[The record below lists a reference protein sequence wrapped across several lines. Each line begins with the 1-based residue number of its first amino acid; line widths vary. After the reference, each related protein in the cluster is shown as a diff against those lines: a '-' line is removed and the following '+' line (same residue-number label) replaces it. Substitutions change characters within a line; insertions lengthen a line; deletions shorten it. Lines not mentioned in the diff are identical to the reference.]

1 MITSVVSNIGRPKIT
16 IGIAKVKACV
26 FVNLSFS
33 PIIARRNPRNI
44 LPVSPINI
52 WAGLKLYLRNPKQLP
67 ARAADKEAIKNCPFI
82 AERIK
87 KKEAAMPAIPTD
99 KPSILSKRLKALVI
113 PTTHKNVRGISI
125 SGLLVKD
132 TFVPKI
138 MTNQQAKIWAESFKK
153 GEMLFISSH
162 IPMAMIIREA
172 NKAASS
178 SILNEP
184 NKEKTNKKV
193 KAMANPPKSGIG
205 SICIFLWLGI
215 STTPHFKASLLI
227 IGVVIRAQKIEAR
240 NIERYNFIITNI
252 LAS

>member
-1 MITSVVSNIGRPKIT
+1 MMTSVVSNIGRPKIT

-26 FVNLSFS
+26 FVNPSFS

-82 AERIK
+82 AERIR
-87 KKEAAMPAIPTD
+87 KKEEAMPAIPTD
-99 KPSILSKRLKALVI
+99 KPSILSRRLKALVI

-125 SGLLVKD
+125 SGLFVKD

-138 MTNQQAKIWAESFKK
+138 MTSQHAEIWANSFKN
-153 GEMLFISSH
+153 GGIFLTSSH
-162 IPMAMIIREA
+162 IPMTIIIRET
-172 NKAASS
+172 KKIASI

-184 NKEKTNKKV
+184 NKKKTSKKA
-193 KAMANPPKSGIG
+193 KAMASPPKSGIG
-205 SICIFLWLGI
+205 SI
-215 STTPHFKASLLI
+215 
-227 IGVVIRAQKIEAR
+227 
-240 NIERYNFIITNI
+240 
-252 LAS
+252 